1 MMKSTA
7 AAAATNLISLQISA
21 TTTAK
26 IKSAVTSS
34 GFKFETAAKVQ
45 ASSTMNNELE
55 AAWRSG

>member
-7 AAAATNLISLQISA
+7 AAEEVATNLISLQISA

-45 ASSTMNNELE
+45 ASSTMN
-55 AAWRSG
+55 

>member
-7 AAAATNLISLQISA
+7 AAAAVATNLISLQISA
-21 TTTAK
+21 ITTAK

-45 ASSTMNNELE
+45 ASSTMN
-55 AAWRSG
+55 